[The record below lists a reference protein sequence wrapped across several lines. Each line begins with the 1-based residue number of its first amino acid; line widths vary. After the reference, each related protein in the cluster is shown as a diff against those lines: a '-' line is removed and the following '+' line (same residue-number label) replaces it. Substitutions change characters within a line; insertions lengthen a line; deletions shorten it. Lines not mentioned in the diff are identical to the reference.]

1 MIEPSS
7 VLKAPTKPR
16 VRLND
21 QTPLSRQPWVHLDDP
36 ISAACRAVVQR
47 RSSST
52 LEKFMGKTLRVAT
65 LKGKFLK
72 KILSHLAKI
81 LRARGR
87 KIQGHNRL
95 SKNGGYKLLSQPNCW
110 ASLSKGTTKLPTP
123 SRSSTSGSPTPLLGF
138 IIINY
143 ILFGCMHLLLF
154 FAEEFREFEKNSR
167 KFFSKENH

>member
-21 QTPLSRQPWVHLDDP
+21 RAPLSRQPWVHLDDP

-87 KIQGHNRL
+87 KIQGAQQTLQERGVQT
-95 SKNGGYKLLSQPNCW
+95 SISAKLLGLTFQRHYKAADPFSIFN
-110 ASLSKGTTKLPTP
+110 LRFTDP
-123 SRSSTSGSPTPLLGF
+123 SSW
-138 IIINY
+138 IYNY
-143 ILFGCMHLLLF
+143 
-154 FAEEFREFEKNSR
+154 
-167 KFFSKENH
+167 